1 MRSKFAL
8 LSTLIF
14 FASANALAQSQARCN
29 LESIVSSCRGNAACV
44 REAPQLQRQCA
55 SVQRSGATST
65 TVAVPEPAS
74 ALLLGTALLGL
85 AFSVRKRKPKQP

>member
-8 LSTLIF
+8 LSILFF
-14 FASANALAQSQARCN
+14 FASANAVAQERCN
-29 LESIVSSCRGNAACV
+29 QQNIVSSCRGNQACI
-44 REAPQLQRQCA
+44 RNAQQLQRQCA
-55 SVQRSGATST
+55 SERRSGATST

-85 AFSVRKRKPKQP
+85 AFSVRKRKTKQP